1 MNAKHRLFVICATLF
16 AATLIGCSDKPAG
29 IQFGKVKGVVTLDGE
44 PLPEALVVFQP
55 AEGRP
60 SFGRTDSA
68 GVYSLLYKGKDWGAV
83 IGSHE
88 VKITTENRF
97 ENEETG
103 EVRVV
108 KEMLPAIYHQKTT
121 LTAEVQAGENEIDFA
136 LEKSPSRK

>member
-1 MNAKHRLFVICATLF
+1 MNAKHCLLAICVALF
-16 AATLIGCSDKPAG
+16 AAALIGCSDKPAG

-108 KEMLPAIYHQKTT
+108 KEMLPAVYHRNTT
-121 LTAEVQAGENEIDFA
+121 LSAVVEPGDNMIDFA